1 MVRLPFPSVST
12 VTAAFAPRELDL
24 LVPRDPPRRPA
35 PGPPPPSHLG
45 EVLRRWLEEE
55 L

>member
-1 MVRLPFPSVST
+1 MLRSSLPSVST
-12 VTAAFAPRELDL
+12 VTAAFAPRELPL
-24 LVPRDPPRRPA
+24 LAPRELPRPPARDRT
-35 PGPPPPSHLG
+35 PPSHLG